1 MQQAQFILCCFCN
14 QPTKAKI
21 PAPVNA
27 RFAHVE
33 CYIEYV
39 KTRENSGKIGPSKG
53 TGLRLESGELPKIE
67 GNRRAHVPARLS

>member
-1 MQQAQFILCCFCN
+1 MQQAQFILCCFCY

-33 CYIEYV
+33 CYVEHV
-39 KTRENSGKIGPSKG
+39 KTRENSVKIASSKG
-53 TGLRLESGELPKIE
+53 AGVRPGV
-67 GNRRAHVPARLS
+67 RRSA